1 MGVVEPGISGLVR
14 ARKLRYLLMA
24 FSGFS
29 RFDTC
34 LSRRLG
40 FSLVGFWRTC
50 HRYSDH
56 FNSGRG
62 QFLCHRATTHEMG
75 KATVMISARSL
86 NGRDSMAMLR
96 ALAANNCINA
106 TLLIDID
113 ARGSSSYY

>member
-1 MGVVEPGISGLVR
+1 
-14 ARKLRYLLMA
+14 MA
-24 FSGFS
+24 FSSFS
-29 RFDTC
+29 FSDTC
-34 LSRRLG
+34 LPRRLG

-50 HRYSDH
+50 HRYFSH

-62 QFLCHRATTHEMG
+62 QFLCYRATTYEMG
-75 KATVMISARSL
+75 KATIMISARSL

-96 ALAANNCINA
+96 ALAANNFINA